1 MIPGSLT
8 MFSHALC
15 ALCFFLASA
24 HARAGELLIPGT
36 GDGLEMLQY
45 LAAEYNE
52 KNPGTNVIVPPSIG
66 SGGGKIAVAQDR
78 AILGRVAVPLTTS
91 EEAAGIVAI
100 PVVRVPTA
108 FFTHP
113 SLRVANLTTQQVASV
128 FAGNIRSWEE
138 IGGPKLR
145 IRVVRREEADSTLQ
159 VLRATLPEWK
169 DLVITDRSKTAFTT
183 QEAFEAVSQFEGA
196 VGFGPYSPAVE
207 HQFNVIN
214 IDGKHPTNLGY
225 PSFTTIRLIY
235 KRDRLTPEAESFLQ
249 FSRSTEAARIFT
261 KYGGLPER
269 SP

>member
-1 MIPGSLT
+1 
-8 MFSHALC
+8 MFSHVLC
-15 ALCFFLASA
+15 SLCFFLASTY
-24 HARAGELLIPGT
+24 ARAGELIIPGT

-52 KNPGTNVIVPPSIG
+52 KNSGTNVIVPPSIG

-78 AILGRVAVPLTTS
+78 VILGRVAVPLTTS

-108 FFTHP
+108 FFAHP
-113 SLRVANLTTQQVASV
+113 SLRVANLTAQQVASV

-138 IGGPKLR
+138 VGGPKLR

-183 QEAFEAVSQFEGA
+183 QEAFDAVSQFEGA

-249 FSRSTEAARIFT
+249 FSRSTEAARIFA